1 MRVQSEWRATYFWLA
16 LPAGNSLN
24 RPVHQNRSA
33 QQLSAWWERAGM
45 LLVLA
50 LLFAASAIFV
60 KQFLSRQNME
70 GLLLAVATTGMVS
83 STMLFC
89 LASGN
94 FDLSVGSIVACSGV
108 IAAVVMNNTG
118 SVAAG
123 ITAGLLSGVLVGLL
137 NGVIVAKGKINA
149 LITTL
154 ASMQIVRGLA
164 YIVSGGK
171 SVGIAHES
179 FFVLGNSAFLGLPAP
194 VWFCLLCFLAFG
206 VLLHCT
212 TFGRHT
218 LAIGGNEQAARLAGI
233 PVARTKII
241 IFTMQGFVA
250 AFAGIVLAARMTSGQ
265 PKTSEGFELEVI
277 SACVLGGVSLAGG
290 VGSMGFV
297 IAGVLIMGI
306 VQNVMNLE
314 NVDSFYQYVA
324 RGLILLGA
332 VAFDRL
338 KQVLQR

>member
-1 MRVQSEWRATYFWLA
+1 MHPGNRAQSLT
-16 LPAGNSLN
+16 
-24 RPVHQNRSA
+24 
-33 QQLSAWWERAGM
+33 AWWEGAGM
-45 LLVLA
+45 LLVLV
-50 LLFAASAIFV
+50 LLFATCAIFV
-60 KQFLSRQNME
+60 PNFLSRVNLE
-70 GLLLAVATTGMVS
+70 GLLLSVSTTGMVS

-94 FDLSVGSIVACSGV
+94 FDLSVGSVLACAGV
-108 IAAVVMNNTG
+108 VSAVVMNKSG
-118 SVAAG
+118 SVPLGIAA
-123 ITAGLLSGVLVGLL
+123 ALASGTFVGWL
-137 NGVIVAKGKINA
+137 NGFIVARGKINA

-154 ASMQIVRGLA
+154 ATMQIVRGLA

-171 SVGIAHES
+171 AVGIARES
-179 FFVLGNSAFLGLPAP
+179 FFVLGNTTFLGLPAP
-194 VWFCLLCFLAFG
+194 VWFCLACFGFFG
-206 VLLHCT
+206 ILLQCT

-233 PVARTKII
+233 PVEWTKII
-241 IFTMQGFVA
+241 IFTMQGLIA

-265 PKTSEGFELEVI
+265 PMSSQGFELEVI

-290 VGSMGFV
+290 VGSIGFV

-306 VQNVMNLE
+306 VQNVMDLL

-332 VAFDRL
+332 VALDRL
-338 KQVLQR
+338 KQVLRP